1 MLMSLAWIS
10 LGALVV
16 AVVVGIICR
25 VNVGLLSFA
34 VAFVV
39 GTGFGSLQ
47 VSQVTAG
54 FPTQLFLVLV
64 AILLL
69 FGQAQVNGTLN
80 KLARYSI
87 RLTRSNVGMVP
98 IIFFGLS
105 AAIATLGGGNI
116 AAIALIAP
124 VAMAAA
130 GRMNINA
137 FLMAIMVGNGCNA
150 GAFSPIAPTGIV
162 ANQLMAKAGIV
173 GME

>member
-16 AVVVGIICR
+16 AVVAGIICR

-39 GTGFGSLQ
+39 GTGFGNLQ

-87 RLTRSNVGMVP
+87 RRVMLQMESE
-98 IIFFGLS
+98 FSLLS
-105 AAIATLGGGNI
+105 
-116 AAIALIAP
+116 
-124 VAMAAA
+124 
-130 GRMNINA
+130 
-137 FLMAIMVGNGCNA
+137 
-150 GAFSPIAPTGIV
+150 FSW
-162 ANQLMAKAGIV
+162 
-173 GME
+173 